1 MRRAVL
7 NNTNA
12 SMSPKPTLFQTV
24 PLVREPQRR
33 RDPFGFAEVATFYA
47 DLLAPDLTNRQ
58 RDARW
63 LTILCWSLQQVQA
76 TVVAPSGVAGDY
88 DRLRGLELRWVMQ
101 ACQLP
106 DQGKGRQLPGSR
118 TVRRLSA
125 EQYRNLQVEMGQGQ
139 WRRYR
144 YVGPYAAYRSLL
156 RHLAL
161 LEVDG
166 WTLSPEGLGLARV
179 AARLVP
185 DPKPGNILRGDHDNG
200 WLAYWLRRWPIAG
213 SPPGSSDFLPGYAKA
228 LLPAERALITPK
240 LFSDG
245 SRRRAV
251 ADGLAASTARTHAE
265 LCGDLQRCLLGR
277 GDWESRDRAR
287 LGKLEQFAYLAD
299 AAIDALDTTYRL
311 TAQNQNAQPDVADV
325 AACMAPELDR
335 LVRAC
340 AQWGAGNV
348 WPQVERFAAALR
360 QECSPAHRLQRLLR
374 LHEQSA
380 GGLLWLRE
388 RDGKVDRVA
397 QYAQPPGG
405 YYRFRLAALAHLAKG
420 CKVISTL
427 PIALQGDKERQ
438 TDEEPDT
445 AHEDAGNE

>member
-1 MRRAVL
+1 M

-12 SMSPKPTLFQTV
+12 SMPSKPVLFQTV

-88 DRLRGLELRWVMQ
+88 DRLRGLELRWVME

-118 TVRRLSA
+118 TVRRLNL
-125 EQYRNLQVEMGQGQ
+125 EQYLNLQLEMGQGQ

-166 WTLSPEGLGLARV
+166 WTLSPEGRKLARV
-179 AARLVP
+179 AAGQVP
-185 DPKPGNILRGDHDNG
+185 NPKPGNILKGDPDNG
-200 WLAYWLRRWPIAG
+200 WLAYWLRRWPIAS
-213 SPPGSSDFLPGYAKA
+213 SPPSSSDFLPGYVKA

-240 LFSDG
+240 LFPDG

-265 LCGDLQRCLLGR
+265 LCGELQRLLLVRNG
-277 GDWESRDRAR
+277 WESRDRAR
-287 LGKLEQFAYLAD
+287 LSKLEQFAYLAD
-299 AAIDALDTTYRL
+299 AAIDALDATYRL
-311 TAQNQNAQPDVADV
+311 TAQNQNAQPDVAEV
-325 AACMAPELDR
+325 AAGMAPELDQ
-335 LVRAC
+335 LARAC
-340 AQWGAGNV
+340 AQWGTGNV

-360 QECSPAHRLQRLLR
+360 QKGSPAARLQRLLR

-427 PIALQGDKERQ
+427 PIALQGDRERQ

-445 AHEDAGNE
+445 ENEN